1 MEKVTD
7 YLMPFIMAGLMFIVV
22 WQDGKRN
29 ERLKRLESTHTA
41 KQVDSLQTLL
51 DNNRV
56 ELMNDKMEL
65 SKYIKARETFREYNP
80 LAAQEYENI
89 YNSIET
95 QWKTEAE

>member
-22 WQDGKRN
+22 WKDGKRD
-29 ERLKRLESTHTA
+29 ERLKRLEGTHTA
-41 KQVDSLQTLL
+41 KQVDSLQLL
-51 DNNRV
+51 VNNQNVELINNR
-56 ELMNDKMEL
+56 MEL
-65 SKYIKARETFREYNP
+65 DKYIKVRETFREYNP

-95 QWKTEAE
+95 NWKAE

>member
-22 WQDGKRN
+22 WKDGKRD
-29 ERLKRLESTHTA
+29 ERLKRLEGTHTA
-41 KQVDSLQTLL
+41 KQVDSLQLL
-51 DNNRV
+51 VNNQNVELINNR
-56 ELMNDKMEL
+56 MEL
-65 SKYIKARETFREYNP
+65 EKYTKVRETFREYNP

-95 QWKTEAE
+95 NWKAE

>member
-1 MEKVTD
+1 
-7 YLMPFIMAGLMFIVV
+7 MPFIMAGLMFIVV

-41 KQVDSLQTLL
+41 KQVDSLQTLVNNQNVEL
-51 DNNRV
+51 INNR
-56 ELMNDKMEL
+56 MEL
-65 SKYIKARETFREYNP
+65 SKYVKVRETFREYNP

-95 QWKTEAE
+95 QWKAE

>member
-41 KQVDSLQTLL
+41 KQVDSLQTLV
-51 DNNRV
+51 NNQNV
-56 ELMNDKMEL
+56 ELINNQMEL
-65 SKYIKARETFREYNP
+65 SKYVKVRETFREYNP
-80 LAAQEYENI
+80 LAAGEYENI

-95 QWKTEAE
+95 DWKRE

>member
-29 ERLKRLESTHTA
+29 ERLAKLEATHTA

-51 DNNRV
+51 DDTKV
-56 ELMNDKMEL
+56 ELMNDKMDL
-65 SKYIKARETFREYNP
+65 DKYKAAREKFKEYNP
-80 LAAQEYENI
+80 LSAGEYENI

-95 QWKTEAE
+95 DWKPE